1 VTTVIS
7 GTWIV
12 LVVSIVCK
20 CMIKALA
27 VNAEVIAMQTRN
39 SGCNLVE
46 QEPDYNEAYFFE
58 KADELNGIAEACP
71 HD

>member
-1 VTTVIS
+1 MCS
-7 GTWIV
+7 
-12 LVVSIVCK
+12 

-27 VNAEVIAMQTRN
+27 VNAEVVAMQTRN

-58 KADELNGIAEACP
+58 KADELNAIAEECT
-71 HD
+71 HG